1 MKRLIVPALSTLMLG
16 AAVPAAAQAQ
26 TAPQAP
32 PAAPPVE
39 LPPVSM
45 DTVRAVRDFLISEG
59 LVVGEPTTQ
68 NGFPALPVAEPGL
81 TWGLIF
87 FPCAVENCLDVRFSG
102 AFTNELVT
110 PEKVNA
116 WNADRRFLSAH
127 FARTEAQA
135 PGAVVNYD
143 VLILRPGGAER
154 IGVPLDI
161 WRSGLAGFAVHVGYF
176 QFEPEAAPSAQAQ

>member
-1 MKRLIVPALSTLMLG
+1 MKRLLLPALSVLMLG
-16 AAVPAAAQAQ
+16 AALPAAAQ
-26 TAPQAP
+26 TQAP
-32 PAAPPVE
+32 PAAAPVA

-45 DTVRAVRDFLISEG
+45 ETVRAVRDFLIAEG

-87 FPCAVENCLDVRFSG
+87 FPCSVENCMDVRFSA
-102 AFTNELVT
+102 AFTNDLVT
-110 PEKVNA
+110 AEKVNV

-127 FARTEAQA
+127 FARTDTGG
-135 PGAVVNYD
+135 PGAAVNYD
-143 VLILRPGGAER
+143 VLMLQPGGADR

-176 QFEPEAAPSAQAQ
+176 QFDQEGATPPAQGQ

>member
-1 MKRLIVPALSTLMLG
+1 MKRLLLPALTALTL
-16 AAVPAAAQAQ
+16 AAALPAAAQ
-26 TAPQAP
+26 TQAP
-32 PAAPPVE
+32 PAAEPVA

-45 DTVRAVRDFLISEG
+45 DTVRAVRDFLIAEG

-68 NGFPALPVAEPGL
+68 NGFPALPIAEPGL

-87 FPCAVENCLDVRFSG
+87 FPCAVENCMDVRFSA
-102 AFTNELVT
+102 AFTNDQVT
-110 PEKVNA
+110 ADKVNA

-127 FARTEAQA
+127 FARTETQS

-143 VLILRPGGAER
+143 VLMLQPGGPDR

-161 WRSGLAGFAVHVGYF
+161 WRSGVAGFAVHVGYF
-176 QFEPEAAPSAQAQ
+176 QFDQEAAPAAQGQ

>member
-1 MKRLIVPALSTLMLG
+1 MKRLLLPALTALTL
-16 AAVPAAAQAQ
+16 AAALPAAAQ
-26 TAPQAP
+26 TQAP
-32 PAAPPVE
+32 PAAEPVA

-45 DTVRAVRDFLISEG
+45 DTVRAVRDFLIAEG

-68 NGFPALPVAEPGL
+68 NGFPALPIAEPGL

-87 FPCAVENCLDVRFSG
+87 FPCAVENCMDMRFSA
-102 AFTNELVT
+102 AFTNDQVT
-110 PEKVNA
+110 ADKVNA

-127 FARTEAQA
+127 FARTETQS

-143 VLILRPGGAER
+143 VLMLQPGGPDR

-161 WRSGLAGFAVHVGYF
+161 WRSGVAGFAVHVGYF
-176 QFEPEAAPSAQAQ
+176 QFDQEAAPAAQGQ

>member
-1 MKRLIVPALSTLMLG
+1 MKRLLLPALSALMLG
-16 AAVPAAAQAQ
+16 VALPAAAQTQ
-26 TAPQAP
+26 TP
-32 PAAPPVE
+32 PAAQPVA

-45 DTVRAVRDFLISEG
+45 DTVRAVRDFLIAEG

-87 FPCAVENCLDVRFSG
+87 FPCAVENCMDVRFSA
-102 AFTNELVT
+102 AFSNELVT
-110 PEKVNA
+110 PDKVNS

-127 FARTEAQA
+127 FARTDTQGG
-135 PGAVVNYD
+135 GAVVNYD
-143 VLILRPGGAER
+143 VLTLQPGGADR
-154 IGVPLDI
+154 LGVPLDI

-176 QFEPEAAPSAQAQ
+176 QFDPEGAPAQGQ

>member
-1 MKRLIVPALSTLMLG
+1 MKRLLLPALTALTLA
-16 AAVPAAAQAQ
+16 AAVPAAAQ
-26 TAPQAP
+26 TQAP
-32 PAAPPVE
+32 PAAEPVA

-45 DTVRAVRDFLISEG
+45 DTVREVRDFLIAEG

-68 NGFPALPVAEPGL
+68 NGFPALPIAEPGL

-87 FPCAVENCLDVRFSG
+87 FPCAVENCMDVRFSA
-102 AFTNELVT
+102 AFTNDQVT
-110 PEKVNA
+110 ADKVNA

-127 FARTEAQA
+127 FARTETQS

-143 VLILRPGGAER
+143 VLMLQPGGPDR

-161 WRSGLAGFAVHVGYF
+161 WRSGVAGFAVHVGYF
-176 QFEPEAAPSAQAQ
+176 QFDQEAVPAAQGQ

>member
-1 MKRLIVPALSTLMLG
+1 MKRLLLPALTALTL
-16 AAVPAAAQAQ
+16 AAALPAAAQ
-26 TAPQAP
+26 TQAP
-32 PAAPPVE
+32 PVAEPVA

-45 DTVRAVRDFLISEG
+45 DTVRAVRDFLIAEG

-68 NGFPALPVAEPGL
+68 NGFPALPIAEPGL

-87 FPCAVENCLDVRFSG
+87 FPCAVENCMDVRFSA
-102 AFTNELVT
+102 AFTNDQVT
-110 PEKVNA
+110 ADKVNA

-127 FARTEAQA
+127 FARTETQS

-143 VLILRPGGAER
+143 VLMLQPGGPDR

-161 WRSGLAGFAVHVGYF
+161 WRSGVAGFAVHVGYF
-176 QFEPEAAPSAQAQ
+176 QFDQEAVPAAQGQ